1 MDAFKNTRPAVL
13 PSSRLNDAGESSLKS
28 ALGSAD
34 SAAVSLRV
42 GAKVHLPASHATGLL
57 MNSIGRSTYT
67 VDWRVLAAAGTAM
80 LVLSVAFLWND
91 LQVQPE
97 LILVAASLVGAG
109 VALSS
114 KDRVALLGPAAL
126 LLCTVAGGLWFA
138 LGRSPLLLI
147 GLAASWLASL
157 IGVIHG
163 GREPKSSGDRVHN
176 VLLWHGFVL
185 ATVVSTSALYFQ
197 FLALGMPDQV
207 GRKMVLTLV
216 WLVAGLVLLVAAQ
229 RREQRVV
236 RDAAF
241 AFVALAVA
249 KALFSDSVQLSGF
262 LRVSEFAIAGAL
274 LWTGAWAVARKRI
287 GAL

>member
-1 MDAFKNTRPAVL
+1 MLT
-13 PSSRLNDAGESSLKS
+13 SCSRLHAEMGWFM
-28 ALGSAD
+28 D
-34 SAAVSLRV
+34 SV
-42 GAKVHLPASHATGLL
+42 K
-57 MNSIGRSTYT
+57 RSTYT
-67 VDWRVLAAAGTAM
+67 VDWRVLGVAGSAM

-97 LILVAASLVGAG
+97 LIVVTASLVGAG

-114 KDRVALLGPAAL
+114 KDRIALLGPTAL

-138 LGRSPLLLI
+138 MGRSPLLLI
-147 GLAASWLASL
+147 GLSVSWAAALL
-157 IGVIHG
+157 GILHG
-163 GREPKSSGDRVHN
+163 SREPHSRADRLHN
-176 VLLWHGFVL
+176 ILLWHGFVL

-197 FLALGMPDQV
+197 FLTLGMPDQI

-216 WLVAGLVLLVAAQ
+216 WLVSGLMLLVAAQ
-229 RREQRVV
+229 RTGQKVI

-249 KALFSDSVQLSGF
+249 KAWFSDSLQLSGI
-262 LRVSEFAIAGAL
+262 LRVSEFAVAGAL
-274 LWTGAWAVARKRI
+274 LWTGAWAVDRKRI